1 MIDETHTISTGPGGY
16 TKRHGLKPDLFVLG
30 KPIAGGVPASI
41 WGMSAEVARGYRAYN
56 STKEPGY
63 SGMGTTLSANPLQ
76 FAAMRAT
83 LEEVM
88 TEENYA
94 HMERLAA
101 RLETGLSAA
110 IAKHRLPWHVA
121 RVGARVE
128 FICAAGP
135 LRNGG
140 EAERAHAPALEAAI
154 HVALV
159 NRGALIAP
167 FHNMMLISPATTL
180 RQVDRLVAAFRDVA
194 GLLAA

>member
-1 MIDETHTISTGPGGY
+1 
-16 TKRHGLKPDLFVLG
+16 
-30 KPIAGGVPASI
+30 
-41 WGMSAEVARGYRAYN
+41 
-56 STKEPGY
+56 
-63 SGMGTTLSANPLQ
+63 MGTTLSANPLQ

-88 TEENYA
+88 TAENYA

-101 RLETGLSAA
+101 RLEKGLART
-110 IAKHRLPWHVA
+110 IARYGLPWQVA

-128 FICAAGP
+128 FICAPGP

-140 EAERAHAPALEAAI
+140 EAEAAHAPELEAAI

-167 FHNMMLISPATTL
+167 FPNMMLVSPETEKPQA
-180 RQVDRLVAAFRDVA
+180 DRLLSRSA
-194 GLLAA
+194 